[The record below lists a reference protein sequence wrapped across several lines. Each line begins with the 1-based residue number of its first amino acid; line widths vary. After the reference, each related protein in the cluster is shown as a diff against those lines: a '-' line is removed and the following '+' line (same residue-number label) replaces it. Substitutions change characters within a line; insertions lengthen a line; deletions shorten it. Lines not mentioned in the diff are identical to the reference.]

1 MTRELRR
8 AAATASERGFVI
20 IAVLW
25 ILAALAALATIFSV
39 YLSNSAWALAVNDSG
54 LKAEALVSA
63 SLELTTYQL
72 LLAGD
77 KARPARG
84 SFRFRLDN
92 ADVLVSFTSEAA
104 RIDLNFAS
112 KEMLANLFAVLGA
125 DQQAAKEY
133 ADRTVEIGRAHV

>member
-39 YLSNSAWALAVNDSG
+39 YLSNSAQALAVNDSG

-63 SLELTTYQL
+63 
-72 LLAGD
+72 
-77 KARPARG
+77 R
-84 SFRFRLDN
+84 
-92 ADVLVSFTSEAA
+92 
-104 RIDLNFAS
+104 
-112 KEMLANLFAVLGA
+112 
-125 DQQAAKEY
+125 
-133 ADRTVEIGRAHV
+133 